1 MTTAIKDV
9 SSRSL
14 TELVSL
20 EGRCAVVTGGAQ
32 GIGFAVG
39 DRLAE
44 AGAYVILADLDD
56 RTAEEAADA
65 LVARHDAKVIGVRC
79 DVADP
84 GDVRDLADRALAEFG
99 GLDVWVNN
107 AGIYPNQPVL
117 ELTDEQWRRVMA
129 VNLDGAFA
137 GSREAARRM
146 VEVGRGGVIVN
157 ITSTAAFRSH
167 GAGMAHYVASKHALH
182 GLTKSMAVELAPH
195 GIRVLAV
202 APTAIETPGVDATR
216 DAMRDAGLGDLVE
229 QVASQLP
236 LGRIGVAD
244 DIARVVLFC
253 ASDLSAFMT
262 GSTVVVDAGDLVR

>member
-1 MTTAIKDV
+1 MAVKDV
-9 SSRSL
+9 SNR
-14 TELVSL
+14 TIAELVSL
-20 EGRCAVVTGGAQ
+20 EGRCAVVTGGAR
-32 GIGFAVG
+32 GIGYAVG

-44 AGAYVILADLDD
+44 AGAYVILADLDEKA
-56 RTAEEAADA
+56 AEEAADE
-65 LVARHDAKVIGVRC
+65 LCARHDAKVIGVGV
-79 DVADP
+79 DVADAD
-84 GDVRDLADRALAEFG
+84 DVRRLADRAMADLG
-99 GLDVWVNN
+99 GLDIWVNN

-117 ELTDEQWRRVMA
+117 EMTDEQWRRVLA

-146 VEVGRGGVIVN
+146 VEGGRGGVIVN
-157 ITSTAAFRSH
+157 ITSTASFRSH

-182 GLTKSMAVELAPH
+182 GLTKSMAVELAPQ

-244 DIARVVLFC
+244 DIARAVLFC

>member
-1 MTTAIKDV
+1 MAVKDV
-9 SSRSL
+9 SSRTL
-14 TELVSL
+14 AELVSL
-20 EGRCAVVTGGAQ
+20 EGRCAVVTGGAR
-32 GIGFAVG
+32 GIGFATC

-44 AGAYVILADLDD
+44 AGAYVIVADLDEKV
-56 RTAEEAADA
+56 AEEAADE
-65 LVARHDAKVIGVRC
+65 LSARHDTKVIGVRV

-84 GDVRDLADRALAEFG
+84 EDVRDLADRVMAEFG

-107 AGIYPNQPVL
+107 AGVYPSQPVL
-117 ELTDEQWRRVMA
+117 EMTDEQWRHVLA
-129 VNLDGAFA
+129 INLDGAFA
-137 GSREAARRM
+137 GSREAAKRM
-146 VEVGRGGVIVN
+146 VEGGRGGVIVN

-167 GAGMAHYVASKHALH
+167 GPGLAHYVASKHALH

-202 APTAIETPGVDATR
+202 APTAIDTPGVGVSKV
-216 DAMRDAGLGDLVE
+216 AMEAAGLGSLVDR
-229 QVASQLP
+229 VAGELP

-244 DIARVVLFC
+244 DIARAVLFC